1 MPLTRNNLDS
11 LPQKQPI
18 PATTQIPQK
27 QQAPQ
32 ISMAAL
38 LKEPLESF
46 LEKDSEY
53 QRNMLGTILY
63 PMVLKKVG
71 EEYAPKITG
80 MLIDFD
86 NFGVPDILE
95 FIESETALN
104 DVIAQAENIVNS
116 SNQEENADLK

>member
-46 LEKDSEY
+46 LEKEPEY

-86 NFGVPDILE
+86 NFGVPIRCISVKYCKDSPHLQLDPLE
-95 FIESETALN
+95 SRSFEALN
-104 DVIAQAENIVNS
+104 
-116 SNQEENADLK
+116 